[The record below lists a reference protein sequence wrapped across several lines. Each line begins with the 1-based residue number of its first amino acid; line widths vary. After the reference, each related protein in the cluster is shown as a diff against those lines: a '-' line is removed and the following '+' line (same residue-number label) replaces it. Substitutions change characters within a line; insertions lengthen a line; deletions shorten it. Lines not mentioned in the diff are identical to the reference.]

1 MWFAKVIAVITGIV
15 EVTSDLPIIG
25 MNHSAY

>member
-1 MWFAKVIAVITGIV
+1 MDDHVVTAVITGMV